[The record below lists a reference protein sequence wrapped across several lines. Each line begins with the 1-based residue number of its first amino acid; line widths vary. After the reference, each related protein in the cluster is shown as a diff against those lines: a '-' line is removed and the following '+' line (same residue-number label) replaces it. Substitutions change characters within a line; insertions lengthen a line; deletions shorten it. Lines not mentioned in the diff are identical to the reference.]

1 MSSYIHYFIK
11 TLKETGWSTS
21 YPSDLPITFLTYE
34 LLAKFHNLVK
44 KKFLNNKN

>member
-34 LLAKFHNLVK
+34 LLAKCEEKILK
-44 KKFLNNKN
+44 